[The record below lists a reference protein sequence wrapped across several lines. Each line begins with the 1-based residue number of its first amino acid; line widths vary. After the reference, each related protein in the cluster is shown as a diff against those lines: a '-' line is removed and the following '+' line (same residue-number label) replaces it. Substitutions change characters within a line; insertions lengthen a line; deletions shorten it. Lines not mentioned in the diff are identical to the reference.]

1 MTRSVK
7 KGPWVDPKLLK
18 KIQAMNASGDK
29 RVVRTWARSSTI
41 SPEMVGHTIAVH
53 NGRQH
58 VPIYIQ
64 ESMVNHKLG
73 EFAPTRFFRG
83 HIFREKGSRAR
94 RE

>member
-1 MTRSVK
+1 
-7 KGPWVDPKLLK
+7 VDPKLLK
-18 KIQAMNASGDK
+18 KIQALNAAGEK
-29 RVVRTWARSSTI
+29 RVIKTWARDSTI

-73 EFAPTRFFRG
+73 EFAVTRFFRG
-83 HIFREKGSRAR
+83 HVVKEKGSRVR
-94 RE
+94 

>member
-1 MTRSVK
+1 VTRSAK

-18 KIQAMNASGDK
+18 KIQAMNASGEK
-29 RVVRTWARSSTI
+29 RVIKTWARACTI
-41 SPEMVGHTIAVH
+41 SPEMVGHTVAVH

-73 EFAPTRFFRG
+73 EFAITRYFRG
-83 HIFREKGSRAR
+83 HGARERVSRVQ
-94 RE
+94 

>member
-1 MTRSVK
+1 MTRSAK
-7 KGPWVDPKLLK
+7 KGPWVDPKLLR
-18 KIQAMNASGDK
+18 KIQALNAAGEK
-29 RVVRTWARSSTI
+29 RVIKTWARDSTI

-73 EFAPTRFFRG
+73 EFAITRFFRG
-83 HIFREKGSRAR
+83 HVVKEKGSRVR
-94 RE
+94 